1 MPRRRGL
8 LAGASGLALVAA
20 ILGAATAAALGS
32 GDGLLSAALVL
43 AFGSPI
49 LLIAHVFARRRPWR
63 WSIRRQLSVGIG
75 LTVASA
81 IGGAEAVAALTSVSG
96 RDALLLALALGC
108 AATQGVWAARVVAG
122 PVADDIEAARSSL
135 QAIAEGSRAEPFRP
149 GAARELV
156 ELSAAGERMSAQL
169 DQRTAERDV
178 ADARRD
184 AADAARDRADT
195 ARDDADA
202 VRREVLAG
210 LAHDLRTPLT
220 SLRLLAEAIEAEAN
234 EDRRRRYARQLSTHV
249 RSLDCL
255 IDDLFE
261 LSRIEAGNVDWPL
274 EHVRLH
280 ELVEETVDA
289 FESTMAM
296 KGIETQMRVSASLP
310 PAWANPEKLQR
321 VLFNLGAERGS
332 PHAPA
337 RARLGGRRG
346 EGRAHRGRG
355 PRHGQ
360 GDRGERARARV
371 RAVLPGRGGDARG
384 RRPRSRHLPGD
395 RRGPRRKHLARGVEP
410 RSADPVQPAVRPA
423 VTRWFTRR

>member
-135 QAIAEGSRAEPFRP
+135 QAIAEGSRAEPFRS

-202 VRREVLAG
+202 VRREMLAG

-261 LSRIEAGNVDWPL
+261 LSRIEAGNGDWPL

-321 VLFNLGAERGS
+321 VLFNLVQNAVRHTPPHGLVSVAAEAKGARIEVEVRDT
-332 PHAPA
+332 
-337 RARLGGRRG
+337 G
-346 EGRAHRGRG
+346 EGIGASERERVFEPFYRAGEETPGAAGLGLAICRAIVEAHGGSIWLAESSRG
-355 PRHGQ
+355 
-360 GDRGERARARV
+360 ARIRFS
-371 RAVLPGRGGDARG
+371 LP
-384 RRPRSRHLPGD
+384 
-395 RRGPRRKHLARGVEP
+395 
-410 RSADPVQPAVRPA
+410 SAPP
-423 VTRWFTRR
+423 